1 VQAPAVV
8 AAAPVV
14 VFAALMG
21 LSVSVMVSFAGV
33 VAVIGAPAW
42 AEKLINVASTRT
54 IRADKAMWYL
64 VTHLV
69 FLGAVGIVLG
79 LLGFPTFMTPTCP
92 LGIFLATI
100 LTMTAYHF
108 LMRFEEDVGF
118 DVLLCLITDLIVLLF
133 SPAIYALWMWESG
146 VLIQARLPFKS
157 LLTSMMIT
165 SVQALLP
172 LVYFKYIE
180 EPVYAAAKAL
190 ETPKT
195 ETAAKPVARPRA
207 EPAKPKMPIP
217 CKPYVLER
225 LEPPKTVIALDV
237 DGRPIYCEE
246 NLSSS
251 E

>member
-1 VQAPAVV
+1 MVQAPAAV
-8 AAAPVV
+8 AAVPMVA
-14 VFAALMG
+14 FAALTN

-33 VAVIGAPAW
+33 VVVIGAPAW

-54 IRADKAMWYL
+54 IKADKAMWYL

-79 LLGFPTFMTPTCP
+79 LLGLPTLMTPMCP

-108 LMRFEEDVGF
+108 LMRLEEDIAF

-180 EPVYAAAKAL
+180 EPVYIYVAAEA
-190 ETPKT
+190 PK
-195 ETAAKPVARPRA
+195 A
-207 EPAKPKMPIP
+207 EPAPQPLARPEAEAIKPKIP
-217 CKPYVLER
+217 VACKPYAPER
-225 LEPPKTVIALDV
+225 LKLPRIVIALDIN
-237 DGRPIYCEE
+237 GRPVYSDE
-246 NLSSS
+246 NLSSN

>member
-1 VQAPAVV
+1 MVQAPAVV
-8 AAAPVV
+8 AAVPVV
-14 VFAALMG
+14 VFAAPMG
-21 LSVSVMVSFAGV
+21 LSVSVMVSFAGAV
-33 VAVIGAPAW
+33 VVIGAPAW

-79 LLGFPTFMTPTCP
+79 LLGLPAFMTPMCP

-108 LMRFEEDVGF
+108 LMRLEEDVAF

-180 EPVYAAAKAL
+180 EPVYVAAEA
-190 ETPKT
+190 PK
-195 ETAAKPVARPRA
+195 A
-207 EPAKPKMPIP
+207 EPAPQPLARPEAETVKPKIP
-217 CKPYVLER
+217 VACKPYTPER
-225 LEPPKTVIALDV
+225 LELPKVVIALDV
-237 DGRPIYCEE
+237 NGRPVYVDE